1 MKKLTLTL
9 AIVLGLAMTSIA
21 QEYTFFGGEMYEER
35 GGLFNRG
42 EELFEYDEDFLRNGY
57 NGPVIGFDHGEQ
69 DDQNGPL
76 GSGIAVLMGLGAAYT
91 LKKRREKD

>member
-1 MKKLTLTL
+1 MKKLTMTL

-69 DDQNGPL
+69 DDQNAPL
-76 GSGIAVLMGLGAAYT
+76 GSGIAMLLGMGGAYLVA
-91 LKKRREKD
+91 KKRRED